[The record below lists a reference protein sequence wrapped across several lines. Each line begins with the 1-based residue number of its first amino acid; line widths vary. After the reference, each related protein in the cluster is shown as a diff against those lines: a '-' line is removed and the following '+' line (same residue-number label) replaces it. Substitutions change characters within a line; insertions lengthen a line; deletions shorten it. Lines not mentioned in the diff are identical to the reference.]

1 MSIIL
6 AGGSTVDAVRELP
19 YSVLGRRTVVV

>member
-6 AGGSTVDAVRELP
+6 AGEITVDAVRELP
-19 YSVLGRRTVVV
+19 YFVLGRRTVVV